1 MSKKV
6 VKNQKDQRIKEIIR
20 ILKKMAAG
28 EFSSRINVS
37 NSKDEIDGITSG
49 INLLSEKVVNMNNQL
64 NRENNQL
71 REVVKKL
78 ENTTTE
84 LNKNREIISNIF
96 HSNPDSLTISR
107 LDNGLFIDVNEGF
120 CRLTGY
126 TREEVI
132 GKPVFELGLWT
143 SKKEREKLVNE
154 LKEKKVI
161 SNHEIQFKRKDNR
174 IRDTLLS
181 AMVIHMDEIP
191 HMLTITRD
199 ITELK
204 EIQEEL
210 RISKERYEDLLKSA
224 PDGIVVLD
232 KKGVI
237 ILANDAFTRIG
248 GYSAD
253 EVVGMHFAK
262 FPGFRAKDI
271 PRFVKLFAELQQGCV
286 TEPIEIEWLDKNGFL
301 HYSEMHTSLLKEK
314 NKIIGIQAIVRDITE
329 KVRFLEAL
337 KSSEK
342 QYRTSLDSM
351 QEWVHLVNRD
361 MEIILA
367 NKSMIRIC
375 EKLGFTKDI
384 VGKKFYELFPFLKK
398 TVKDNYINVFET
410 GKNIHKEEYFEIN
423 GIDYHTYTRL
433 IPIYEEKRVERILTI
448 IQDIT
453 ERKKNEKI
461 REIMYSISSAVT
473 VTKDLNELFRVIQ
486 KELGKA
492 FDTTNFFVALYNK
505 KNDTLSLS
513 YFIDEKDQFT
523 EFPARKTLTGY
534 MIRNDKP
541 LLMKDEQI
549 KQLVKSGEI
558 EDVGTPSKIWLGV
571 PLKIKDEI
579 IGALVVQH
587 YENENAY
594 TEQDLEILKF
604 VSTQISLSIET
615 KKAYDDVQI
624 EKAYFEQLFENS
636 PETIILT
643 DINGHLLKV
652 NNEFE
657 KLFGYSAKEALG
669 KKIDDLIAPESLYQE
684 ATSISKRVG
693 QGEKV
698 IVETIRQDKKGN
710 QIHVSILGTPIE
722 IGGGQVGVYGIY
734 RNISEQKKARLALE
748 ESEEKLR
755 NILYSSPDA
764 ILLAD
769 LRGYITEGNPASLEI
784 FGLSSMD
791 ELIGMNAIELVTPQK
806 RKQSLEEFKKVLRK
820 GYVKNVEFELLLKNK
835 KRIFVEISASLIK
848 DASGRPS
855 GIVAVT
861 KDITDR
867 REYQKKLQLAKEK
880 AEESDKLKSAFLAN
894 MSHEI
899 RTPMNAILGFSELLK
914 NKDLTDEERNEYIK
928 IIRGKGNELLLI
940 INDIIDISK
949 IEAGDIRM
957 ISSTFPVNEFMLE
970 IFQQYNEEKSMMNK
984 DHVQF
989 RLTISED
996 KEPFINT
1003 DRIRLKQI
1011 FTNLVQNA
1019 FKFTFEG
1026 YVKIGYKI
1034 QNNRQIKF
1042 FIKDTG
1048 IGIPKKKQDL
1058 IFDRFRQ
1065 VDESLSSQFGG
1076 TGLGLAI
1083 SKNLI
1088 DLLGSKIAV
1097 HSHPAQGSTFS
1108 FIFPVKDIKSKLADE
1123 SPSFLAE
1130 EPTIKIPDL
1139 NNKKILVAEDDSS
1152 NYLFIESFLKRSGA
1166 NILWARDGM
1175 QALEIFKAEHDID
1188 LIIMDIRMPNLDG
1201 IEATGKIRKI
1211 DTKIPIIALTAYAFT
1226 NDQKKSLQAGCNDYL
1241 SKPVKLDIL
1250 SETLNKFLKKP
1261 DKQIRK

>member
-1 MSKKV
+1 MV
-6 VKNQKDQRIKEIIR
+6 QNQKDQRIKEIIR
-20 ILKKMAAG
+20 VLQNIAAG
-28 EFSSRINVS
+28 KFSSRINVS
-37 NSKDEIDGITSG
+37 DSKDEIDGIASG
-49 INLLSEKVVNMNNQL
+49 INILSEKVGNMTNRL
-64 NRENNQL
+64 TRENLQL
-71 REVVKKL
+71 RKVVKTL
-78 ENTTTE
+78 EDTTTE
-84 LNKNREIISNIF
+84 LNKNQEIFSNIF

-107 LDNGLFIDVNEGF
+107 LDNGLFINVNEGF

-132 GKPVFELGLWT
+132 GKPVFELGLWINN
-143 SKKEREKLVNE
+143 KERKKLVNE
-154 LKEKKVI
+154 LREKGVI
-161 SNHEIQFKRKDNR
+161 SNYEIQFHRKDKQ

-181 AMVIHMDEIP
+181 AMLIHMDEIP

-237 ILANDAFTRIG
+237 IMANDAFTRIG
-248 GYSAD
+248 GYSDD
-253 EVVGMHFAK
+253 ELVGMHFTK

-271 PRFVKLFAELQQGCV
+271 PRFVKLFAELLKDRI
-286 TEPIEIEWLDKNGFL
+286 TKPIEIEWHDKNGFL
-301 HYSEMHTSLLKEK
+301 HNSEIHTSLLRKN

-329 KVRFLEAL
+329 KVRFVEAL

-351 QEWVHLVNRD
+351 QEWVHMINRD

-367 NKSMIRIC
+367 NKSMIKIC
-375 EKLGFTKDI
+375 EKLGLTKDI
-384 VGKKFYELFPFLKK
+384 IGKKFYEFFPFLKK
-398 TVKDNYINVFET
+398 TVKDDYMKVFET
-410 GKNIHKEEYFEIN
+410 GKIVQKDEYFKIN
-423 GIDYHTYTRL
+423 GKEIYTYTRL
-433 IPIYEEKRVERILTI
+433 IPIHEEDKVERILTI

-453 ERKKNEKI
+453 ERKKNEKV
-461 REIMYSISSAVT
+461 REIMYSISNAVT
-473 VTKDLNELFRVIQ
+473 VTKDMNELFRVIQ
-486 KELGKA
+486 KELGKV
-492 FDTTNFFVALYNK
+492 FDTTNFFVALYSR
-505 KNDTLSLS
+505 KNDTLSLP
-513 YFIDEKDQFT
+513 YFIDEKDSFT

-541 LLMKDEQI
+541 LLMRDEQI
-549 KQLVKSGEI
+549 EKLVRSDEI

-571 PLKIKDEI
+571 PLKIKEEI

-636 PETIILT
+636 PETIVLT
-643 DINGHLLKV
+643 DIEGHLLKV

-693 QGEKV
+693 QGEK
-698 IVETIRQDKKGN
+698 IIIETIRQDKRGD

-722 IGGGQVGVYGIY
+722 IGGGQVGVYVIY
-734 RNISEQKKARLALE
+734 RNISEQKKARLALK

-764 ILLAD
+764 ITLAD
-769 LRGYITEGNPASLEI
+769 LRGYISEGNPAALEI

-791 ELIGMNAIELVTPQK
+791 ELIGMNAIELVNPK
-806 RKQSLEEFKKVLRK
+806 NRKQSLEEFKKVLRK
-820 GYVKNVEFELLLKNK
+820 GYVKNVEFELILKNK
-835 KRIFVEISASLIK
+835 KQVFVEISASLIK
-848 DASGRPS
+848 DASGRPL

-914 NKDLTDEERNEYIK
+914 NKDLANEERHEYIK
-928 IIRGKGNELLLI
+928 IIRSKGNELLLI

-949 IEAGDIRM
+949 IEAGDIR
-957 ISSTFPVNEFMLE
+957 IIPSTFPVNEFMLE
-970 IFQQYNEEKSMMNK
+970 IFQQYYEEKSMMNK

-989 RLTISED
+989 RLTTPED

-1026 YVKIGYKI
+1026 YVEIGYEL

-1088 DLLGSKIAV
+1088 DLLGSKISV
-1097 HSHPAQGSTFS
+1097 HSQPAQGSTFS
-1108 FIFPVKDIKSKLADE
+1108 FILPAKDIKNKLADKY
-1123 SPSFLAE
+1123 PSFSAE
-1130 EPTIKIPDL
+1130 ETTIKIPDL
-1139 NNKKILVAEDDSS
+1139 NNRKILVAEDDSS

-1166 NILWARDGM
+1166 NILWARDGL
-1175 QALEIFKAEHDID
+1175 QAFEIFKAEDNID
-1188 LIIMDIRMPNLDG
+1188 LILMDIKMPNLDG
-1201 IEATGKIRKI
+1201 IEATKKIRKI
-1211 DTKIPIIALTAYAFT
+1211 NTEIPIIALTAYAFT
-1226 NDQKKSLQAGCNDYL
+1226 NDQKKSIRAGCNDYL
-1241 SKPVKLDIL
+1241 SKPVKLEVL
-1250 SETLNKFLKKP
+1250 SETLTRYVNKT
-1261 DKQIRK
+1261 